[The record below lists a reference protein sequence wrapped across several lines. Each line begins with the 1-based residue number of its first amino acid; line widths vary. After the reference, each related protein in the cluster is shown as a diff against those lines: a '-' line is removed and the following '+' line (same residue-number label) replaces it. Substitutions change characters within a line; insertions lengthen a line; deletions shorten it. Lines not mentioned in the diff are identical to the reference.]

1 MSRHVLPTAPSSRS
15 ISAQRTSQ
23 GSSESRTAD
32 RHTLD
37 RLLHAGPARATNAT
51 QPRLAAQKPHGVPRG
66 GRQWQVMASPA
77 SSPSAPTFATL
88 PSHLLEYLFGHL
100 RVRDLLAVSAVCR
113 AWHRAAAGVPYW
125 RERVA
130 EMLEEPLETS
140 TKSFSLRFGRQARDV
155 YFIATRLLPWHQDPA
170 RYPWLHHEPLV
181 EAVTLLTH
189 LPLGFDALRHIEPDL
204 RSSLRLFAVLWAAKK
219 DSTLLLLSSTC
230 RCGQARCYC

>member
-1 MSRHVLPTAPSSRS
+1 MSRHVLPTAPSARS
-15 ISAQRTSQ
+15 ISAQRTSH

-51 QPRLAAQKPHGVPRG
+51 QPRPGCAKTSRRPS
-66 GRQWQVMASPA
+66 RQWQVMASPA

-113 AWHRAAAGVPYW
+113 AWHRAGAGVPYW

-140 TKSFSLRFGRQARDV
+140 AKSFSLRFGRQARDV

-181 EAVTLLTH
+181 EAVT
-189 LPLGFDALRHIEPDL
+189 PYAPP
-204 RSSLRLFAVLWAAKK
+204 
-219 DSTLLLLSSTC
+219 
-230 RCGQARCYC
+230 ARF